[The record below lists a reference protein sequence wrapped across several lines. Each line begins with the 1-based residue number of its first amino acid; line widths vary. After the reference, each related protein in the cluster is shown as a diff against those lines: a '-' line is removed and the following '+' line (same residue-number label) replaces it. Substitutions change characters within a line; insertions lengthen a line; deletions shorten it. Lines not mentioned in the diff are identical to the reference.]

1 MSDHR
6 RTHHDPANAALG
18 LTAIAAVD
26 NHDEDCFR
34 LGTKV
39 SSGQDYR
46 MITSDEAPYPDA
58 HQAQQATDAEIARL
72 QADDQ
77 ERPDRFTRSAT
88 SRLGSG
94 TGVRCLPSSCF
105 VRTSSRPTAGSSSS

>member
-6 RTHHDPANAALG
+6 RTHQDPANAALG

-39 SSGQDYR
+39 ISGQDYR
-46 MITSDEAPYPDA
+46 MITFDEAPYPDTQ
-58 HQAQQATDAEIARL
+58 QAQQAHRRE
-72 QADDQ
+72 
-77 ERPDRFTRSAT
+77 DRTT
-88 SRLGSG
+88 SGRRSG
-94 TGVRCLPSSCF
+94 TSGPVHPIRYVATWVRNRSP
-105 VRTSSRPTAGSSSS
+105 VPA

>member
-6 RTHHDPANAALG
+6 RTHQDPANAALG

-39 SSGQDYR
+39 ISGQDYR
-46 MITSDEAPYPDA
+46 MITSDE
-58 HQAQQATDAEIARL
+58 
-72 QADDQ
+72 
-77 ERPDRFTRSAT
+77 RSAT
-88 SRLGSG
+88 SRLGQEQESG
-94 TGVRCLPSSCF
+94 ACLRLVP
-105 VRTSSRPTAGSSSS
+105 